1 MSNFWSAG
9 FWKQGFWAT
18 GFWGDKQEAAAG
30 GGKLSASKRNRL
42 TYVEQDGKIYLFEK
56 PSHAADWIAQQN
68 AISAA
73 KQLPATQTAKKR
85 KVKGPVEVI
94 RIAEVR
100 QLARRYDY
108 PSVPRLIEE
117 KDLSALVAIYHKL
130 IELQDEE
137 DVEMLL
143 MAAAI

>member
-1 MSNFWSAG
+1 MHAHDCVHRAVG
-9 FWKQGFWAT
+9 L
-18 GFWGDKQEAAAG
+18 AG
-30 GGKLSASKRNRL
+30 GAGARTGVSAERERL
-42 TYVEQDGKIYLFEK
+42 AEQRDVALRRMLPGGGVAHLPDEMVEQQCAVG
-56 PSHAADWIAQQN
+56 
-68 AISAA
+68 
-73 KQLPATQTAKKR
+73 
-85 KVKGPVEVI
+85 VKGPVEVI